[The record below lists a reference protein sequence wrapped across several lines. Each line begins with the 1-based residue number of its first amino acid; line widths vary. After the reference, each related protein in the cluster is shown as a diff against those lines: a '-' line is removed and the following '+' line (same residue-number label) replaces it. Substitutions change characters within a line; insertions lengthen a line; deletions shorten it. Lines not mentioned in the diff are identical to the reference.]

1 MGQGDHAARTAGRG
15 EGGFTKLFHLNND
28 SARAAACYAVNAAP
42 DGYVCRVSEPTRS
55 LEQNSKLWP
64 MLTDVSRQVEWY
76 GKKLTEWEWKDVF
89 TAALKKSKVVPGIDG
104 GFVVLGQH
112 TSSMSKS
119 DFSELIELIYS
130 FGADKGVVWSDMEK
144 VA

>member
-1 MGQGDHAARTAGRG
+1 MTTLKLTGQIARLHACQVI
-15 EGGFTKLFHLNND
+15 NQ
-28 SARAAACYAVNAAP
+28 AP
-42 DGYVCRVSEPTRS
+42 DGWVVKLTSPTRT
-55 LEQNSKLWP
+55 LEQNAKLWP

-76 GKKLTEWEWKDVF
+76 DKKLTEWEWKDIF

-112 TSSMSKS
+112 TSVMSKA
-119 DFSELIELIYS
+119 DFSELIELILA
-130 FGADKGVVWSDMEK
+130 FGADKDVVWSEQHE

>member
-1 MGQGDHAARTAGRG
+1 
-15 EGGFTKLFHLNND
+15 
-28 SARAAACYAVNAAP
+28 
-42 DGYVCRVSEPTRS
+42 
-55 LEQNSKLWP
+55 